1 MQTLLFIVN
10 AVDLFTTEHLGE
22 TESTQARRSR
32 WRAPINLWEAYRD
45 WRSRVMC
52 VSGNQMC
59 AYQVLI
65 PRRWGAGEGGS
76 GADADI
82 AYKKVADRSLLHP
95 AIG

>member
-1 MQTLLFIVN
+1 
-10 AVDLFTTEHLGE
+10 
-22 TESTQARRSR
+22 
-32 WRAPINLWEAYRD
+32 
-45 WRSRVMC
+45 MC

-76 GADADI
+76 GVDADI